1 MQRCLLT
8 GFLGAFW
15 ITAYGM
21 SDDEFEVNMML
32 MRVLAFAFNRFL
44 RILWHYLLWSKQ
56 SRATGA
62 HWCIGSLVHWFIGAL
77 VHWFIGSLVHWCIGA
92 YVHWCIRAYV
102 HWCIGHSS

>member
-1 MQRCLLT
+1 
-8 GFLGAFW
+8 
-15 ITAYGM
+15 M